1 MEWAFWFLGN
11 LDTLS
16 RMKEAEWSKVLGW
29 PGYRVYRHEID
40 EQAKTLKL
48 WVRRKRGN
56 RKLIC
61 SGCGRKL
68 AEAYDS
74 YEREVRDL
82 PCFEFR
88 TTVVIELYRVRC
100 PDCGVKTEK
109 VPQLP
114 SKAPF
119 SKRFEEAVG
128 LACESAAVRRVAR
141 QFGLASSTVRAIDL
155 RYLSRWAKER
165 RKPALRQMGVDEIYL
180 GKKQKFLTVVSNL
193 ETGEPLWFGRER
205 KKQTLD
211 EFFEKHL
218 SAFQRSAIRAACV
231 DMWEPFRQSLEQWVP
246 ECRIIYDKFHILQ
259 HASQAVDEV
268 RRAEFFRKGGAA
280 RDLVRGKRWLLLT
293 SWLNLDRGKRR
304 QLNALFALN
313 RRILKAY
320 LLKESLAHLWD
331 YSYEGAM
338 LRSLQKWIDQ
348 LRWQRLKPMEKLA
361 QMLLD
366 HLEGI
371 LNYCRTRVPMG
382 VVEAVNGNIKALLR
396 RGRGYRDMNYLLLKA
411 QRLAA
416 TKTEFVAF
424 EKAA

>member
-1 MEWAFWFLGN
+1 MRETDW
-11 LDTLS
+11 T
-16 RMKEAEWSKVLGW
+16 KILGW
-29 PGYRVYRHEID
+29 PGYRVYRHEIN
-40 EQAKTLKL
+40 EEAKTLKL

-56 RKLIC
+56 RKLVC

-68 AEAYDS
+68 SEVYDT

-141 QFGLASSTVRAIDL
+141 QFGLSPSTVRAIDV
-155 RYLSRWAKER
+155 RYLKRWAASR
-165 RKPALRQMGVDEIYL
+165 RKPALRQMGIDEIYL
-180 GKKQKFLTVVSNL
+180 GKKHKFLTVVSNL

-205 KKQTLD
+205 KKETLD
-211 EFFEKHL
+211 EFLGQQL
-218 SAFQRSAIRAACV
+218 SAFQRTVIRAACV

-246 ECRIIYDKFHILQ
+246 QCQIIYDKFHILQ
-259 HASQAVDEV
+259 HGSKAVDEV
-268 RRAEFFRKGGAA
+268 RRAEFFRKGGPA
-280 RDLVRGKRWLLLT
+280 RDIVRGKRWLLLS
-293 SWLNLDRGKRR
+293 SWVNLDRSKKR
-304 QLNALFALN
+304 QLNQVFTLN
-313 RRILKAY
+313 RRVMKAY
-320 LLKESLAHLWD
+320 LLKESLARLWD
-331 YSYEGAM
+331 YIYEGTM
-338 LRSLQKWIDQ
+338 LRYLQSWIDQ
-348 LRWQRLKPMEKLA
+348 LRWQRLAPMEKLA
-361 QMLLD
+361 NMLLN

-371 LNYCRTRVPMG
+371 LNYCKTKIPMG

-396 RGRGYRDMNYLLLKA
+396 RGRGYRDLNYLLLKA
-411 QRLAA
+411 QRMAA
-416 TKTEFVAF
+416 TKTEFIAF
-424 EKAA
+424 RRAA

>member
-1 MEWAFWFLGN
+1 MRETDW
-11 LDTLS
+11 T
-16 RMKEAEWSKVLGW
+16 RVLGW
-29 PGYRVYRHEID
+29 PGYRVYRHEIN
-40 EQAKTLKL
+40 EAAKTLKL

-56 RKLIC
+56 RKLVC

-68 AEAYDS
+68 SEMYDT

-141 QFGLASSTVRAIDL
+141 QFGLSPSTVRALDV
-155 RYLSRWAKER
+155 RYLKRWAASR
-165 RKPALRQMGVDEIYL
+165 RKPALRDMGIDEIYL

-205 KKQTLD
+205 KKETLD
-211 EFFEKHL
+211 EFLGQQL
-218 SAFQRSAIRAACV
+218 SAFQRRVIRAACV
-231 DMWEPFRQSLEQWVP
+231 DMWEPFRQSLEQWIP
-246 ECRIIYDKFHILQ
+246 KCQIIYDKFHILQ
-259 HASQAVDEV
+259 HAGKAVDEV
-268 RRAEFFRKGGAA
+268 RRAEFFRKGGPA
-280 RDLVRGKRWLLLT
+280 RDIVRGKRWLLLS
-293 SWLNLDRGKRR
+293 SWINLDRRAKR
-304 QLNALFALN
+304 QLNQLFALN
-313 RRILKAY
+313 RRVMKAY
-320 LLKESLAHLWD
+320 LLKESLTRLWD
-331 YSYEGAM
+331 YTYEGAM
-338 LRSLQKWIDQ
+338 LRYLQNWIDQ
-348 LRWQRLKPMEKLA
+348 LRWQRLAPMEKLA
-361 QMLLD
+361 AMLLK

-371 LNYCRTRVPMG
+371 LNYCRTKVPMG

-396 RGRGYRDMNYLLLKA
+396 RGRGYRDLNYLLLKA
-411 QRLAA
+411 QRLAV

-424 EKAA
+424 KKAA